1 MSPLF
6 ENFTL
11 RALTLAN
18 RIVVSPMCTYSADD
32 GSATPW
38 HHAHLGS
45 LALSGAGLLFVEA
58 TAVVPEGRITPGCLG
73 LYSDA
78 NEAALAPIVAM
89 VKAAA
94 PVAVGIQLAHAGR
107 KAASLAPWIGGRLRP
122 TDAGGWQTVSSSAVA
137 FNETD
142 PVPRALTAAEIE
154 ALPAAWARAAQR
166 AVRAGFEAVE
176 VHMAHGY
183 LMHQFLSP
191 QCNRREDAWG
201 GSFDNRS
208 RLPLA
213 VFDAVRAAVPARIP
227 VGVRISA
234 TDWLEHLDEPS
245 WTLEDSIVFTRLL
258 KARGCD
264 WIDVSS
270 AGISPRQKI
279 VAGPGYQVPFAQAI
293 RAATGLPTIA
303 VGMITEPR
311 QAEAVVAQGQADLVA
326 LAKGFLFDPRWA
338 WRAAAELG
346 VPVRAPKQYWKMV
359 PKTSGLAFS
368 DPPFG
373 V

>member
-1 MSPLF
+1 MSALFTPLP
-6 ENFTL
+6 L
-11 RALTLAN
+11 RELTLSN
-18 RIVVSPMCTYSADD
+18 RIVVSPMCMYSAQD
-32 GSATPW
+32 GSATAW

-89 VKAAA
+89 AKSVA
-94 PVAVGIQLAHAGR
+94 PIVLGIQLAHAGR
-107 KAASLAPWIGGRLRP
+107 KAASLAPWIGGKLMP
-122 TDAGGWQTVSSSAVA
+122 TDPQGWQTVSASAVPFA
-137 FNETD
+137 DTD
-142 PVPRALTAAEIE
+142 PVPRELSVAEIE
-154 ALPAAWARAAQR
+154 ALPGQWAQAAQR
-166 AVRAGFEAVE
+166 AVRIGFQAIE

-191 QCNRREDAWG
+191 QSNRRTDAYG
-201 GSFDNRS
+201 GSFDNRA

-213 VFDAVRAAVPARIP
+213 VFEAVRAAVPAHVP
-227 VGVRISA
+227 VGARVSA

-245 WTLEDSIVFTRLL
+245 WTLEQTVELAQRL

-270 AGISPRQKI
+270 AGISMRQKI
-279 VAGPGYQVPFAQAI
+279 AAGAGYQVPLAQAI
-293 RAATGLPTIA
+293 RAATGMTTIA

-311 QAEAVVAQGQADLVA
+311 QAEAIVAEGKADLVA
-326 LAKGFLFDPRWA
+326 LAKGFLYEPRWA

-346 VPVRAPKQYWKMV
+346 APVHAPKQYWKMV
-359 PKTSGLAFS
+359 PKASNLQFS
-368 DPPFG
+368 EPPFG
-373 V
+373 R

>member
-1 MSPLF
+1 MPALF
-6 ENFTL
+6 EPLAL
-11 RALTLAN
+11 RSLTLAN
-18 RIVVSPMCTYSADD
+18 RIVVSPMCMYSAVD
-32 GSATPW
+32 GSASAW

-58 TAVVPEGRITPGCLG
+58 TAVTPEGRITPGCLG

-89 VKAAA
+89 VKAVA
-94 PVAVGIQLAHAGR
+94 PIALGIQLAHAGR

-122 TDAGGWQTVSSSAVA
+122 TDPQVWQTVSASAVP
-137 FNETD
+137 FNDTD
-142 PVPRALTAAEIE
+142 PVPRALSRAEVE
-154 ALPAAWARAAQR
+154 ALPGQWARAAQR
-166 AVRAGFEAVE
+166 AVRLGFDAIE

-191 QCNRREDAWG
+191 QSNRRDDDYG
-201 GSFDNRS
+201 GSFDNRT
-208 RLPLA
+208 RLPLM
-213 VFDAVRAAVPARIP
+213 VFDAVRATVPAHIP
-227 VGVRISA
+227 VGVRVSA
-234 TDWLEHLDEPS
+234 TDWLEHLDELS
-245 WTLEDSIVFTRLL
+245 WTLEQTIELAQRL

-270 AGISPRQKI
+270 AGISLRQKI
-279 VAGPGYQVPFAQAI
+279 VAGPGYQVPPAQAI
-293 RAATGLPTIA
+293 KAATGMTTIA

-311 QAEAVVAQGQADLVA
+311 QAEAIVAQGQADLVA

-346 VPVRAPKQYWKMV
+346 APVQAPKQYWKMV
-359 PKTSGLAFS
+359 PKGSGLAFTE
-368 DPPFG
+368 PPFG
-373 V
+373 A